1 MKFLLHRSRP
11 LVLLFLVLLGGLVSS
26 RAQGDV
32 EQRLPDTV
40 HLERIRA
47 ALIGASFLDAACGVD
62 EGELRIVYSRS
73 LFRPGAAATRRLLEV
88 VEPLL
93 EDRYRSVR
101 VTVDD
106 RNLPFYSHLFPIVD
120 GRLSTEASTWTI
132 GKDKARGDA
141 LQRTSGRNSN
151 FTVLFSLD
159 PRLRFAFGAKPD
171 PIQWQFNLEPSVQ
184 VQLWRGSQ
192 LQYQHILPIY
202 NGLNIPE
209 EDLPRPGL
217 ISFSQYLR
225 LGRGMFAN
233 LTAGYFQSYR
243 YGVQAQAGKFLFGGS
258 GFLGATAGY
267 TGYASFPK
275 RLNVEK
281 PVPGW
286 QFSQVNALDY
296 QLTAGWRWHRYDLQL
311 LASIGEGLGAQRI
324 MTFAAARQFRQTTV
338 EFFVQQLDDKA
349 NFGLYVHIPIPF
361 VRYFVGDRVTLQTGP
376 FLNYRYNGT
385 QNYPN
390 QYSTGQ
396 VFPFLSH
403 NLHPN
408 LIFGT

>member
-1 MKFLLHRSRP
+1 MISLLHQCRT
-11 LVLLFLVLLGGLVSS
+11 LVLLSLALCGVTASS
-26 RAQGDV
+26 RAQGV
-32 EQRLPDTV
+32 VGEGLPDSV
-40 HLERIRA
+40 HLERMRS
-47 ALIGASFLDAACGVD
+47 ALIEASFLDAACGAGD
-62 EGELRIVYSRS
+62 GELRIVYSRS
-73 LFRPGAAATRRLLEV
+73 RFRPGAASTIRLLEV

-93 EDRYRSVR
+93 DGRYRSVR

-106 RNLPFYSHLFPIVD
+106 RNLPFYSHVFPVID
-120 GRLSTEASTWTI
+120 GRIDKVSSSWSI
-132 GKDKARGDA
+132 GKDRARGDD
-141 LQRTSGRNSN
+141 LQHISGRNSN

-184 VQLWRGSQ
+184 VQLWRGS
-192 LQYQHILPIY
+192 LLHYQHILPLY

-209 EDLPRPGL
+209 EDLARPGI

-225 LGRGMFAN
+225 LGKGLFAN
-233 LTAGYFQSYR
+233 LTAGYFQPYR
-243 YGVQAQAGKFLFGGS
+243 YGLQAQAGKFLFGGR

-286 QFSQVNALDY
+286 QFSRVNALDY
-296 QLTAGWRWHRYDLQL
+296 QFTAGWRWHRYDLQL
-311 LASIGEGLGAQRI
+311 LASIGRGLGEQRI

-338 EFFVQQLDDKA
+338 EFFVQQLDDEA
-349 NFGLYVHIPIPF
+349 NFGLHVQIPIPF
-361 VRYFVGDRVTLQTGP
+361 LRYFVGDRVTLQTGP

-390 QYSTGQ
+390 RYTTGQ